1 MANEEKVT
9 GKVKWFN
16 NAKGYGFILPDDGGD
31 DLFAHYSSIEM
42 EGYKTLK
49 AGQEVLFEILA
60 GPKGLHATHIEAGE
74 EAAEE
79 SAEAS
84 ANGVA
89 VDDAAALD
97 GNTTD
102 VLSVTVEDADTLD
115 GSVEEHLETGQ
126 ARRTN

>member
-79 SAEAS
+79 STEAS
-84 ANGVA
+84 VNGVA

-126 ARRTN
+126 ARQSN